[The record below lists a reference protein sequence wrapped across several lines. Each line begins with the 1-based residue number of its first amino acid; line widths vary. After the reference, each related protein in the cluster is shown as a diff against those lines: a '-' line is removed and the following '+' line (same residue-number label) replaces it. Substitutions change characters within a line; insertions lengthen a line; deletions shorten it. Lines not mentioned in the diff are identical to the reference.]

1 MYNFFQAS
9 YFSFPSPSHQEK
21 MRRNQIYG
29 SLRRQ
34 DGASNE
40 DRVHL
45 QSKNHYRS
53 DSLVQDDG
61 FLTPKGEDER
71 GLSEDD
77 ATTQSV
83 SIFLVLNNPLNMFK
97 SYVPEMANKI
107 TMPNEQC

>member
-1 MYNFFQAS
+1 MYYLFQAS
-9 YFSFPSPSHQEK
+9 YFSFPSPSRQEK

-34 DGASNE
+34 DGASNG

-45 QSKNHYRS
+45 QSNNHYRS
-53 DSLVQDDG
+53 DSVQDDG

-83 SIFLVLNNPLNMFK
+83 SVHFVYYRDVGK
-97 SYVPEMANKI
+97 YYSRCY
-107 TMPNEQC
+107 

>member
-1 MYNFFQAS
+1 MFYFFQAS
-9 YFSFPSPSHQEK
+9 YFSFPSPSRQEK

-34 DGASNE
+34 EGASNG

-45 QSKNHYRS
+45 QSNNHYRS
-53 DSLVQDDG
+53 DSVQDDG

-83 SIFLVLNNPLNMFK
+83 SVHFV
-97 SYVPEMANKI
+97 YYRA
-107 TMPNEQC
+107 